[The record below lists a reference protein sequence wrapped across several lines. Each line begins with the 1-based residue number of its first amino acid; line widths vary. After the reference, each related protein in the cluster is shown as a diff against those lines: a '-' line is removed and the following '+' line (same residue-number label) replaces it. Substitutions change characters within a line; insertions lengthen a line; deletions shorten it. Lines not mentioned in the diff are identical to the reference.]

1 MGGAPSQRQGGGGM
15 GLVTVGS
22 KAGMLLKRHVDVE
35 LGDKAKNL
43 TNLPC
48 RLFLRADSSLFK

>member
-1 MGGAPSQRQGGGGM
+1 M